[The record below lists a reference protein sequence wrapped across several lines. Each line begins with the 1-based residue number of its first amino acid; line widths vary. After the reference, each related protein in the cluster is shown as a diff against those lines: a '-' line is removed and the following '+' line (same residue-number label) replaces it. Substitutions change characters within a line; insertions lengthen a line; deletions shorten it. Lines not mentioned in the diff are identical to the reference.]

1 MTRRQWRAMP
11 VALAWVALW
20 AVAARAQTPPV
31 RARVDFAPVGIVDGQ
46 RLAVTVAS
54 LRPLVEGQPPPVGD
68 RVRIFLLDAR
78 GERVADSG
86 IRVLPAVQMEALTVR
101 REQLPA
107 SSSGRIQVRA
117 VVVTWNVE
125 GLPPSPIRPAAE
137 ILNAQGR
144 TLVFVPPPIGDQP
157 PPVPDQP

>member
-1 MTRRQWRAMP
+1 MTRRQWRAVP
-11 VALAWVALW
+11 VALAWAALGAA
-20 AVAARAQTPPV
+20 AVQAQTAPV

-46 RLAVTVAS
+46 RLEVTVAS
-54 LRPLVEGQPPPVGD
+54 LRPLVPGQPPPVSD

-107 SSSGRIQVRA
+107 SDSGRIQVRA
-117 VVVTWNVE
+117 VVLTWNVE

-144 TLVFVPPPIGDQP
+144 TLVYIPPPTNDLP
-157 PPVPDQP
+157 PPVPD